1 MTPPRSHAL
10 ITAYTILFTTA
21 AGIVGYGLCTH
32 RPPAL
37 PDFPIASARI
47 ERIAPL
53 APQSAAPL
61 AAVETSQSDTAK
73 TAKSAS
79 VPSKDVL

>member
-21 AGIVGYGLCTH
+21 AGIVGYDLCTH

-37 PDFPIASARI
+37 PDLPIASARI

-53 APQSAAPL
+53 APL
-61 AAVETSQSDTAK
+61 ADMETSQSDSAK